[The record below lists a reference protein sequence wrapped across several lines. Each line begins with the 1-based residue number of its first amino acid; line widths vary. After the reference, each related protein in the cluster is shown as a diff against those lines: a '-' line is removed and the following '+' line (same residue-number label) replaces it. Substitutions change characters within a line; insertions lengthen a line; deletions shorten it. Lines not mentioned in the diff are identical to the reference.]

1 MKMFNDN
8 INAIGS
14 KTLADVRDALKA
26 VHVITQ
32 LTCETYRDCRECP
45 FMGMCSMIVDTTN
58 QIDQVLESRETK
70 IINGAD

>member
-1 MKMFNDN
+1 MKMFNDS

-14 KTLADVRDALKA
+14 ETLADVRDALKA

-32 LTCETYRDCRECP
+32 ATCETCRDCRECP

-58 QIDQVLESRETK
+58 QIEIVLGSRETK
-70 IINGAD
+70 KDNGAA